1 MGKRDKPVGKM
12 IDMQKGH
19 QTRRAR
25 GDRSRREDEIAAS
38 TSSSL

>member
-25 GDRSRREDEIAAS
+25 GGQKQKRR
-38 TSSSL
+38 